1 MPENNV
7 VPTVDEQ
14 LIRTTTR
21 IVAIGNDVVST
32 GTGFFYQFKIDNKKV
47 PVIVTNKHI
56 LDGASVVK
64 LTISCLGDE
73 AKTIKLS
80 LPIIDRSIIRHPD
93 PQVDLCLIKI
103 APLLN
108 SLGNKM
114 LRIVFLQEENI
125 ITNSYVSENVS
136 NIEDIT
142 IVEYPDGIIDE
153 FNNLPIV
160 RKGITATSI
169 KYDFNSKKEFLIDS
183 AIYGGSSGSPVFIF
197 NQGSYSIK
205 NNLYAGD
212 RLFLIGIVYAVTQH
226 RADGSLKIKQAPT
239 TATLYPET
247 YIPNNLGV
255 VIKAQRIL
263 DFNRIIKQIL
273 DSEK

>member
-1 MPENNV
+1 MTEDNNV
-7 VPTVDEQ
+7 LTIDEQ

-21 IVAIGNDVVST
+21 IVAIGKDGIST
-32 GTGFFYQFKIDNKKV
+32 GTGFFYQFVIDNKNI
-47 PVIVTNKHI
+47 PVIVTNKHV
-56 LDGASVVK
+56 LEGSSVIE
-64 LTISCLGDE
+64 LNLSCFEDE
-73 AKTIKLS
+73 SKTIKRS
-80 LPIIDRSIIRHPD
+80 FPIVDQLIINHPD

-108 SLGNKM
+108 SLGNTQLK
-114 LRIVFLQEENI
+114 IVFLREENI
-125 ITNSYVSENVS
+125 ITNSYIEDNVS

-142 IVEYPDGIIDE
+142 IVGYPDGIIDE

-205 NNLYAGD
+205 NTLCAGD
-212 RLFLIGIVYAVTQH
+212 RLFLIGIVYAVAQH
-226 RADGSLKIKQAPT
+226 RADGSLKIRQAPT
-239 TATLYPET
+239 NSMLYPET

-255 VIKAQRIL
+255 VIKAIRLL
-263 DFNRIIKQIL
+263 DFNQIIKQIL